1 MLVDPWF
8 GADALRGFALR
19 LASQDIHL
27 TIVTSWTRRD
37 PDTGVLFDPGQNPT
51 ADLEAT
57 LRQIESF
64 LNPWLTV
71 INLADGTNQAFHD
84 RYLLL
89 CPHEGASKVH
99 LLSNSLSR
107 AAGNWPF
114 CMSLL
119 AADTGLPVRRYI
131 EGLCRGQDIARD
143 KSLTVTFK
151 WPNDAV

>member
-8 GADALRGFALR
+8 GAEALRGLVLR
-19 LASQDIHL
+19 IGSQDIHL

-37 PDTGVLFDPGQNPT
+37 PDTGAFLDIEGNPT
-51 ADLEAT
+51 VDLEEALT
-57 LRQIESF
+57 QIETF
-64 LNPWLTV
+64 LNPRLTV
-71 INLADGTNQAFHD
+71 INLADGTDQAFHD

-89 CPHEGASKVH
+89 YPHEGGSKVY
-99 LLSNSLSR
+99 LLSNRLNH

-119 AADTGLPVRRYI
+119 AARCRPEGAALHRGSLRRPGYCP
-131 EGLCRGQDIARD
+131 G
-143 KSLTVTFK
+143 KSLTITFK